1 MPAIQLASGPVL
13 LHAAKLVDVGRAR
26 DHQEDAAG
34 IFVPADAELLA
45 RKGCLYVVADGMG
58 GHNAGEIASQTA
70 LAEIQHVYYSSPEPD
85 TPAALRQA
93 LASANQTI
101 RRFAQADS
109 RQLGMG
115 TTAAVAVVRGP
126 DVHVANVGD
135 SRVYLVRNGQAVQI
149 TQDHSWVEEQVR
161 AGVLTPEQA
170 RVHPQRNVVTRA
182 LGSGPVVEPDLFAG
196 VLQEGD
202 VLVLNS
208 DGLTGH
214 VGAAELGEIASA
226 HSPEQAARR
235 LVELANERG
244 GSDNISVIVVRAEA
258 PALSTATVAAGAE
271 APAAPTQVAPAT
283 GERSRSAAMLIGLLA
298 VVLLAVAI
306 AAVLLLR
313 KPPETPPTKEALG
326 PPAGAPAGALT
337 STVGIAAVAPITIP
351 TGAATQEG
359 AVAATGPPGAATATV
374 TLAPTM
380 SPAPLPSDTP
390 TALPG
395 RPITQA
401 GVTAT
406 SAQLAGTVT
415 PGAFGS
421 IPAPRLAAPPDGELA
436 TANQSVT
443 FTWDW
448 DGRPGA
454 NQGFEVRI
462 WREGA
467 ADHPGAGPVLTQS
480 SGGRWQQ
487 AIQVAGAEG
496 VKGQDGAYLW
506 TVALVQASPYRRIG
520 PEGTPRRLTYRSGA
534 GSSGPSATTP
544 APTDTPRP
552 TDTLEPAPTDT
563 LEPTPTDTPK
573 PPPPPPTP

>member
-1 MPAIQLASGPVL
+1 
-13 LHAAKLVDVGRAR
+13 
-26 DHQEDAAG
+26 
-34 IFVPADAELLA
+34 
-45 RKGCLYVVADGMG
+45 
-58 GHNAGEIASQTA
+58 
-70 LAEIQHVYYSSPEPD
+70 
-85 TPAALRQA
+85 
-93 LASANQTI
+93 
-101 RRFAQADS
+101 
-109 RQLGMG
+109 
-115 TTAAVAVVRGP
+115 
-126 DVHVANVGD
+126 
-135 SRVYLVRNGQAVQI
+135 
-149 TQDHSWVEEQVR
+149 
-161 AGVLTPEQA
+161 
-170 RVHPQRNVVTRA
+170 
-182 LGSGPVVEPDLFAG
+182 
-196 VLQEGD
+196 
-202 VLVLNS
+202 
-208 DGLTGH
+208 
-214 VGAAELGEIASA
+214 
-226 HSPEQAARR
+226 
-235 LVELANERG
+235 
-244 GSDNISVIVVRAEA
+244 
-258 PALSTATVAAGAE
+258 
-271 APAAPTQVAPAT
+271 
-283 GERSRSAAMLIGLLA
+283 MLIGLLA

-421 IPAPRLAAPPDGELA
+421 IPAPRLATPPDGELA